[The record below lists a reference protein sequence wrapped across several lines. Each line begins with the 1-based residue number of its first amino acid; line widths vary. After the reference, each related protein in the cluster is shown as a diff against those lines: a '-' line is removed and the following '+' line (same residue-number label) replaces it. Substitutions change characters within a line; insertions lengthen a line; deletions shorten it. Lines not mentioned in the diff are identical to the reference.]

1 MKRISLISRYLLG
14 FIFTVFGL
22 NGFLQFYRTPPPT
35 GTAAQFMGA
44 LVSSHM
50 IVVIVILQIIAGVL
64 LLINRFV
71 PLALAILAPIIF
83 NIVLFHAFMQPSGLP
98 LALFVTLLWILT
110 ATERWPVFAGL
121 IKARSVEPTPS
132 V

>member
-1 MKRISLISRYLLG
+1 MKRIPLMSRYLLG

-22 NGFLQFYRTPPPT
+22 NGFLQFHKMPPPT

-50 IVVIVILQIIAGVL
+50 IAVIVILQIIAGVL
-64 LLINRFV
+64 LLINRFA

-98 LALFVTLLWILT
+98 LALFVTTLWMLT
-110 ATERWPVFAGL
+110 VSERWQVFGRL
-121 IKARSVEPTPS
+121 LMARL
-132 V
+132 

>member
-1 MKRISLISRYLLG
+1 MRKTSLISRYLLG
-14 FIFTVFGL
+14 LIFTVFGL
-22 NGFLQFYRTPPPT
+22 NGFLQFYKMPPPT

-50 IVVIVILQIIAGVL
+50 IAIIVILQIISGIL

-98 LALFVTLLWILT
+98 LALFVTVLWILT
-110 ATERWPVFAGL
+110 ASERWPVFAEL
-121 IKARSVEPTPS
+121 LKSRSAEPTRSV
-132 V
+132 

>member
-1 MKRISLISRYLLG
+1 MKKTSLISRYLLG

-22 NGFLQFYRTPPPT
+22 NGFLQFYKMPPPT

-44 LVSSHM
+44 LVTSHM
-50 IVVIVILQIIAGVL
+50 IAVIVILQIVSGVL

-71 PLALAILAPIIF
+71 PLALVILAPIIF
-83 NIVLFHAFMQPSGLP
+83 NIILYHAFMLPSGLP

-110 ATERWPVFAGL
+110 AAGIWSVFSSLLRSRPVQM
-121 IKARSVEPTPS
+121 TP
-132 V
+132 VA